1 MDSVLVIED
10 EVTLANNIATYLG
23 RHHYEVRI
31 ADTEDSGLKQF
42 ESFKPDIVVLDFKL
56 GQGDGLVVLEK
67 IRELEA
73 NAKVIFITAYG
84 GVDIAVK
91 AMKLGAYDYLSKP
104 LVLSELREIISRG
117 IRMQRL
123 ETTLSYYHRK
133 ESKTGGLSRLA
144 GESAEVMRLKK
155 QVSRIVASDQLIADG
170 ALPAVL
176 ITGETGT
183 GKELVARAL
192 HFEGPR
198 KECPFVELNC
208 ATIPDNLIEAE
219 LFGYEK
225 GAFTDAKS
233 RKIGLLE
240 AANGGTLF
248 LDEIGD
254 VSTAVQVKLLRA
266 LEEKVIRRI
275 GSVRDTQ
282 VDIRVIAATNRPL
295 EDLIEEGTFRADL
308 YFRLRIVEL
317 VVPPLRERG
326 GDVLL
331 LARHFLQLHG
341 RRYRRPNLTLSPE
354 VEAKLSAYHW
364 PGNIRELR
372 NVIEQ
377 AVLLAPQDSI
387 GDEDLMLLSPGS
399 GRSHLSNRTEGRM
412 FVLPSDGVKIEEVE
426 RDFALQALQRSG
438 WNVSKAAQLL
448 GLSRDTL
455 RYRMEKYE
463 LIKPES

>member
-1 MDSVLVIED
+1 MGSVLVIED
-10 EVTLANNIATYLG
+10 EVTLANNIATYLA
-23 RHHYEVRI
+23 RHHHEVRI
-31 ADTEDSGLKQF
+31 ADTEHDGLKQY
-42 ESFKPDIVVLDFKL
+42 ESFRPDIVVLDFKL
-56 GQGDGLVVLEK
+56 GKGDGLTVLEK
-67 IRELEA
+67 IRELEP

-84 GVDIAVK
+84 GVDIAVQ

-104 LVLSELREIISRG
+104 LILSELRVIIDRG

-133 ESKTGGLSRLA
+133 ESETGGLSRLA
-144 GESAEVMRLKK
+144 GESVEFERLKQ

-170 ALPAVL
+170 TLPAVL

-198 KECPFVELNC
+198 RDSPFVELNC
-208 ATIPDNLIEAE
+208 AAIPDNLIEAE

-233 RKIGLLE
+233 RKIGLFE

-254 VSTAVQVKLLRA
+254 VSAAVQVKLLRA
-266 LEEKVIRRI
+266 LEEKVVRRI
-275 GSVRDTQ
+275 GSVRDTR

-295 EDLIEEGTFRADL
+295 EQLIEEGTFRADL
-308 YFRLRIVEL
+308 YFRLRILEL

-326 GDVLL
+326 EDVLL

-341 RRYRRPNLTLSPE
+341 RRYRRQNLTLSPE
-354 VEAKLSAYHW
+354 AEAKLSAYHW

-377 AVLLAPQDSI
+377 AVLLAPQESI
-387 GDEDLMLLSPGS
+387 GEKDLMLLSPHS
-399 GRSHLSNRTEGRM
+399 GTSRLTGRTDGRV
-412 FVLPSDGVKIEEVE
+412 FVLPSDGIKIEEIE

-438 WNVSKAAQLL
+438 WNVSQAAQLL

-455 RYRMEKYE
+455 RYRMEKYDI
-463 LIKPES
+463 IKPES